1 MKTMN
6 LNEIANEDLLLDLI
20 SNDRVGE
27 FIGVTDALDCLIK
40 KSDASFDDVSSLI
53 GYMDLTSL
61 ESTDSEEKISDLI
74 DKSEFECAGIN
85 YKVAGICSFVNF
97 LPYLSSRKKS
107 ADVKSVV
114 VCGGFPHA
122 QMPLNIKKEEVKY
135 ALENGANEIDICIN
149 RGLFLSGREKD
160 VANEISS
167 IKNLISAYRK
177 PVLLKVILEVG
188 ELNSLSKIR
197 KASLLALENGAD
209 FIKTS
214 TGKINRGAD
223 KYSVCVMLLTLREY
237 YRKHGILK
245 GLKVAGGIRSCEDA
259 LMYGNLFDY
268 FISKDL
274 KTSSRFRIGCSRL
287 LESVK
292 TEMEKSK

>member
-1 MKTMN
+1 MN

-27 FIGVTDALDCLIK
+27 FISVIDALDCLIE

-61 ESTDSEEKISDLI
+61 ESTDNEETISKLI
-74 DKSEFECAGIN
+74 DKSEFEYKSVN
-85 YKVAGICSFVNF
+85 YKVAGICSFIDF
-97 LPYLSSRKKS
+97 LPYMNSRKKS

-177 PVLLKVILEVG
+177 PVSLKVILEVG

-223 KYSVCVMLLTLREY
+223 KYSVCVMLLALREY

-245 GLKVAGGIRSCEDA
+245 GLKVAGGIRCCEDA

-292 TEMEKSK
+292 TEMKKSK

>member
-1 MKTMN
+1 MN

>member
-20 SNDRVGE
+20 SNDRVEE

-61 ESTDSEEKISDLI
+61 ESTDNEETISKLI
-74 DKSEFECAGIN
+74 DKSEFEYKGVN
-85 YKVAGICSFVNF
+85 YKVAGICSFIDF
-97 LPYLSSRKKS
+97 LPYMNSHKKS

-223 KYSVCVMLLTLREY
+223 KYSVCVMLLALREY

-268 FISKDL
+268 FIGKDL

>member
-1 MKTMN
+1 MKTIN

-40 KSDASFDDVSSLI
+40 KSDASFDNVSSLI
-53 GYMDLTSL
+53 GHMDLTSL
-61 ESTDSEEKISDLI
+61 ESTDNEGTISKLI
-74 DKSEFECAGIN
+74 EKSEFEYKGVN

-97 LPYLSSRKKS
+97 LPYLNSHKKS

-160 VANEISS
+160 VANDISS
-167 IKNLISAYRK
+167 IKNLISTYRK
-177 PVLLKVILEVG
+177 PVSLKVILEVG

-197 KASLLALENGAD
+197 EASLLALENGAD

-223 KYSVCVMLLTLREY
+223 KYSVCVMLLALREY

-274 KTSSRFRIGCSRL
+274 KTSNRFRIGCSRL

>member
-6 LNEIANEDLLLDLI
+6 LNKIENEDLLLDLI

-27 FIGVTDALDCLIK
+27 FTAIMDTLDYLYDK
-40 KSDASFDDVSSLI
+40 RNVSFDEVSSLI

-61 ESTDSEEKISDLI
+61 ESTDSEEKIRDLI

-97 LPYLSSRKKS
+97 LPYMSSRKKS

-149 RGLFLSGREKD
+149 KGLFLSGREKD

-292 TEMEKSK
+292 MEMEKSK

>member
-6 LNEIANEDLLLDLI
+6 LNKIENEDLLLDLI

-27 FIGVTDALDCLIK
+27 FIGVIDALDCLIK
-40 KSDASFDDVSSLI
+40 KSDASFYDVSSLI

-61 ESTDSEEKISDLI
+61 ESTDNEETISKLI
-74 DKSEFECAGIN
+74 DKSEFEYKGVN
-85 YKVAGICSFVNF
+85 YKVAGICSFIDF
-97 LPYLSSRKKS
+97 LPYMNSRKKS

-287 LESVK
+287 LENVK

>member
-1 MKTMN
+1 MN
-6 LNEIANEDLLLDLI
+6 LDEITNEDLLLDLI

-61 ESTDSEEKISDLI
+61 ESTDNEGTISKLI
-74 DKSEFECAGIN
+74 EKSEFEYKGVN

-97 LPYLSSRKKS
+97 LPYLNSHKKS

-122 QMPLNIKKEEVKY
+122 QMPLEIKKEEVGY
-135 ALENGANEIDICIN
+135 ALENGADEIDICIN
-149 RGLFLSGREKD
+149 RGLFLSGREEEA
-160 VANEISS
+160 ANEISS
-167 IKNLISAYRK
+167 IKNLISTYRK

-197 KASLLALENGAD
+197 EASLLALENGAD

-223 KYSVCVMLLTLREY
+223 KYSVCVMLLALREY

-274 KTSSRFRIGCSRL
+274 KTSNRFRIGCSRL

>member
-1 MKTMN
+1 MN

-61 ESTDSEEKISDLI
+61 ESTDNQETISKLI
-74 DKSEFECAGIN
+74 EKSEFEYKGVN
-85 YKVAGICSFVNF
+85 YKVAGICSFIDF
-97 LPYLSSRKKS
+97 LPYLNSHKKS

-122 QMPLNIKKEEVKY
+122 QMPLEIKKEEVGY
-135 ALENGANEIDICIN
+135 ALENGADEIDICIN
-149 RGLFLSGREKD
+149 RGLFLSGREEEA
-160 VANEISS
+160 ANEISS
-167 IKNLISAYRK
+167 IKNLISTYRK

-197 KASLLALENGAD
+197 KASLLALENGSD

-223 KYSVCVMLLTLREY
+223 KYSVCVMLLALREY

-245 GLKVAGGIRSCEDA
+245 GLKVAGGIRCCEDA

-274 KTSSRFRIGCSRL
+274 KTSNRFRIGCSRL

>member
-1 MKTMN
+1 MN
-6 LNEIANEDLLLDLI
+6 LNKIENEDLLLDLI

-27 FIGVTDALDCLIK
+27 FIGVIDALDCLIK
-40 KSDASFDDVSSLI
+40 KSDASFYDVSSLI

-61 ESTDSEEKISDLI
+61 ESTDNEETISKLI
-74 DKSEFECAGIN
+74 DKSEFEYKGVN
-85 YKVAGICSFVNF
+85 YKVAGICSFIDF
-97 LPYLSSRKKS
+97 LPYMNSRKKS

-287 LESVK
+287 LENVK

>member
-1 MKTMN
+1 MN

-61 ESTDSEEKISDLI
+61 ESTDNQETISKLI
-74 DKSEFECAGIN
+74 EKSEFEYKGVN

-97 LPYLSSRKKS
+97 LPYLNSHKKS

-245 GLKVAGGIRSCEDA
+245 GLKVAGGIKSCEDA

>member
-1 MKTMN
+1 MN

-74 DKSEFECAGIN
+74 DKSEFEYKGVN
-85 YKVAGICSFVNF
+85 YKVAGICSFIDF
-97 LPYLSSRKKS
+97 LPYLNSHKKS

-197 KASLLALENGAD
+197 EASLLALENGAD

-223 KYSVCVMLLTLREY
+223 KYSVCVMLLALREY

-274 KTSSRFRIGCSRL
+274 KTSNRFRIGCSRL

-292 TEMEKSK
+292 KEMEKSK

>member
-1 MKTMN
+1 MN

-61 ESTDSEEKISDLI
+61 ESTDNEGTISKLI
-74 DKSEFECAGIN
+74 EKSEFEYKGVN

-97 LPYLSSRKKS
+97 LPYLNSHKKS

-122 QMPLNIKKEEVKY
+122 QMPLEIKKEEVKY

-149 RGLFLSGREKD
+149 RGLFLSGREEEA
-160 VANEISS
+160 ANEISS
-167 IKNLISAYRK
+167 IKNLISTYRK

-197 KASLLALENGAD
+197 KASLLALENGTD

-223 KYSVCVMLLTLREY
+223 KYSVCVMLLALREY
-237 YRKHGILK
+237 YRKHGIFK
-245 GLKVAGGIRSCEDA
+245 GLKVAGGIRCCEDA

-274 KTSSRFRIGCSRL
+274 KTSNRFRIGCSRL

>member
-1 MKTMN
+1 MN

-27 FIGVTDALDCLIK
+27 FISVIDALDCLIK
-40 KSDASFDDVSSLI
+40 KSDASFDEVSSLI

-61 ESTDSEEKISDLI
+61 ESTDNEKTISKLI
-74 DKSEFECAGIN
+74 DKSEFKYKGVN
-85 YKVAGICSFVNF
+85 YKVAGICSFIDF
-97 LPYLSSRKKS
+97 LPYVNSHKKS

-188 ELNSLSKIR
+188 ELNSLSEIR
-197 KASLLALENGAD
+197 KASLLALKNGAD

-223 KYSVCVMLLTLREY
+223 KYSVCVMLLALREY

>member
-1 MKTMN
+1 MN
-6 LNEIANEDLLLDLI
+6 LNKIENEDLLLDLI

-27 FIGVTDALDCLIK
+27 FIGVIDALDCLIK
-40 KSDASFDDVSSLI
+40 KSDASFYDVSSLI

-61 ESTDSEEKISDLI
+61 ESTDNEETISKLI
-74 DKSEFECAGIN
+74 DKSEFEYKGVN

-135 ALENGANEIDICIN
+135 ALENGTNEIDICIN

>member
-1 MKTMN
+1 MN

-20 SNDRVGE
+20 SNDRVEE

-61 ESTDSEEKISDLI
+61 ESTDNEETISKLI
-74 DKSEFECAGIN
+74 DKSEFEYKGVN
-85 YKVAGICSFVNF
+85 YKVAGICSFIDF
-97 LPYLSSRKKS
+97 LPYMNSHKKS

-223 KYSVCVMLLTLREY
+223 KYSVCVMLLALREY

-268 FISKDL
+268 FIGKDL

>member
-1 MKTMN
+1 MN
-6 LNEIANEDLLLDLI
+6 LNKIENEDLLLDLI

-27 FIGVTDALDCLIK
+27 FIGVIDALDCLIK
-40 KSDASFDDVSSLI
+40 KSDASFYDVSSLI

-61 ESTDSEEKISDLI
+61 ESTDNEETISKLI
-74 DKSEFECAGIN
+74 DKSEFEYKGVN
-85 YKVAGICSFVNF
+85 YKVAGICSFIDF
-97 LPYLSSRKKS
+97 LPYMNSRKKS
-107 ADVKSVV
+107 ADVKSVA

-237 YRKHGILK
+237 YRKNGILK

>member
-27 FIGVTDALDCLIK
+27 FIGVTDALYCLIK

-61 ESTDSEEKISDLI
+61 ESTDNQETISKLI
-74 DKSEFECAGIN
+74 EKSEFEYKGVN

-97 LPYLSSRKKS
+97 LPYLNSHKKS

-167 IKNLISAYRK
+167 IKNLISTYRK
-177 PVLLKVILEVG
+177 PVSLKVILEVG

-197 KASLLALENGAD
+197 EASLLALENGAD

-223 KYSVCVMLLTLREY
+223 KYSVCVMLLALREY

-274 KTSSRFRIGCSRL
+274 KTSNSFRIGCSRL

>member
-1 MKTMN
+1 MN

-40 KSDASFDDVSSLI
+40 KSDASFDNVSSLI

-61 ESTDSEEKISDLI
+61 ESTDNEGTISKLI
-74 DKSEFECAGIN
+74 EKSEFEYKGVN

-97 LPYLSSRKKS
+97 LPYLNSHKKS

-160 VANEISS
+160 VANDISS
-167 IKNLISAYRK
+167 IKNLISTYRK

-223 KYSVCVMLLTLREY
+223 KYSVCVMLLALREY

>member
-1 MKTMN
+1 
-6 LNEIANEDLLLDLI
+6 
-20 SNDRVGE
+20 
-27 FIGVTDALDCLIK
+27 
-40 KSDASFDDVSSLI
+40 
-53 GYMDLTSL
+53 MDLTSL
-61 ESTDSEEKISDLI
+61 ESTDSEKKISDLI

-97 LPYLSSRKKS
+97 LPYLNSHKKS

-122 QMPLNIKKEEVKY
+122 QMPLEIKKEEVGY
-135 ALENGANEIDICIN
+135 ALENGADEIDICIN
-149 RGLFLSGREKD
+149 RGLFLSGREEEA
-160 VANEISS
+160 ANEISS
-167 IKNLISAYRK
+167 IKNLISTYRK
-177 PVLLKVILEVG
+177 PVSLKVILEVG

-223 KYSVCVMLLTLREY
+223 KYSVCVMLLALREY

>member
-1 MKTMN
+1 MKMMN

-74 DKSEFECAGIN
+74 DKSEFEYKGVN
-85 YKVAGICSFVNF
+85 YKVAGICSFIDF
-97 LPYLSSRKKS
+97 LPYLNSHKKS

-197 KASLLALENGAD
+197 EASLLALENGAD

-223 KYSVCVMLLTLREY
+223 KYSVCVMLLALREY

-274 KTSSRFRIGCSRL
+274 KTSNRFRIGCSRL

-292 TEMEKSK
+292 KEMEKSK

>member
-27 FIGVTDALDCLIK
+27 FIGVTDALYCLIK
-40 KSDASFDDVSSLI
+40 KSDASFDEVSSLI

-197 KASLLALENGAD
+197 KVSLLALENGAD

>member
-1 MKTMN
+1 MN

-197 KASLLALENGAD
+197 EASLLALENGAD

>member
-1 MKTMN
+1 MN

-61 ESTDSEEKISDLI
+61 ESTDNQETISKLI
-74 DKSEFECAGIN
+74 DKSEFEYKGVN

-97 LPYLSSRKKS
+97 LPYLNSHKKS

-160 VANEISS
+160 VANDISS

-214 TGKINRGAD
+214 TGKINKGAD
-223 KYSVCVMLLTLREY
+223 KYSVCVMLLALREY

>member
-1 MKTMN
+1 MN

-61 ESTDSEEKISDLI
+61 ESTDNQETISKLI
-74 DKSEFECAGIN
+74 DKSEFEYKGVN

-97 LPYLSSRKKS
+97 LPYLNSHKKS

-122 QMPLNIKKEEVKY
+122 QMPLEIKKEEVRY
-135 ALENGANEIDICIN
+135 ALENGADEIDICIN
-149 RGLFLSGREKD
+149 RGLFLSGKEEEA
-160 VANEISS
+160 ANEISS
-167 IKNLISAYRK
+167 IKNLISAYRET
-177 PVLLKVILEVG
+177 VLLKVILEVG
-188 ELNSLSKIR
+188 ELNSLSDIR

-223 KYSVCVMLLTLREY
+223 KYSVCIMLLALREY

-274 KTSSRFRIGCSRL
+274 KTSNRFRIGCSRL

>member
-1 MKTMN
+1 MN

-40 KSDASFDDVSSLI
+40 KSDASFDNVSSLI

-61 ESTDSEEKISDLI
+61 ESTDNEGTISKLI
-74 DKSEFECAGIN
+74 EKSEFEYKGVN

-97 LPYLSSRKKS
+97 LPYLNSHKKS

-122 QMPLNIKKEEVKY
+122 QMPLEIKKEEVGY
-135 ALENGANEIDICIN
+135 ALENGADEIDICIN
-149 RGLFLSGREKD
+149 RGLFLSGKEEEA
-160 VANEISS
+160 ANEISS
-167 IKNLISAYRK
+167 IKNLISAYRET
-177 PVLLKVILEVG
+177 VLLKVILEVG
-188 ELNSLSKIR
+188 ELNSLSDIR

-223 KYSVCVMLLTLREY
+223 KYSVCIMLLALREY

-274 KTSSRFRIGCSRL
+274 KTSNRFRIGCSRL

>member
-20 SNDRVGE
+20 SNDRVEE
-27 FIGVTDALDCLIK
+27 FIGVTDALNCLIE
-40 KSDASFDDVSSLI
+40 KSDVSFDDVSSLI

-61 ESTDSEEKISDLI
+61 ESTDNEETISKLI
-74 DKSEFECAGIN
+74 DKSEFEHKGVN
-85 YKVAGICSFVNF
+85 YKVAGICSFIDF
-97 LPYLSSRKKS
+97 LPYMNSHKKS

-149 RGLFLSGREKD
+149 RGLFLSGREGD

-167 IKNLISAYRK
+167 IKNLISTYRK
-177 PVLLKVILEVG
+177 PVSLKVILEVG

-223 KYSVCVMLLTLREY
+223 KYSVCVMLLALREY

-245 GLKVAGGIRSCEDA
+245 GLKVAGGIRCCEDA

>member
-223 KYSVCVMLLTLREY
+223 KYSVCVMLLTLKEY

>member
-1 MKTMN
+1 MN

-61 ESTDSEEKISDLI
+61 ESTDNQETISKLI
-74 DKSEFECAGIN
+74 EKSEFEYKGVN

-97 LPYLSSRKKS
+97 LPYLNSHKKS

-160 VANEISS
+160 VANDISS

-188 ELNSLSKIR
+188 ELNSLPKIR

-223 KYSVCVMLLTLREY
+223 KYSVCVMLLALREY

-245 GLKVAGGIRSCEDA
+245 GLKAAGGIKSCEDA

-274 KTSSRFRIGCSRL
+274 KTSNRFRIGCSRL

>member
-61 ESTDSEEKISDLI
+61 ESTDNQETISKLI
-74 DKSEFECAGIN
+74 EKSEFEYKGVN

-97 LPYLSSRKKS
+97 LPYLNSHKKS

-160 VANEISS
+160 VANDISS

-188 ELNSLSKIR
+188 ELNSLPKIR

-223 KYSVCVMLLTLREY
+223 KYSVCVMLLALREY

-245 GLKVAGGIRSCEDA
+245 GLKAAGGIKSCEDA

-274 KTSSRFRIGCSRL
+274 KTSNRFRIGCSRL

>member
-20 SNDRVGE
+20 SNNRVGE

-61 ESTDSEEKISDLI
+61 ESIDNEETISKLI
-74 DKSEFECAGIN
+74 DKSEFEYKGVN
-85 YKVAGICSFVNF
+85 YKVAGICSFIDF
-97 LPYLSSRKKS
+97 LPYVNSHKKS
-107 ADVKSVV
+107 VDMKSVV

-122 QMPLNIKKEEVKY
+122 QMPLSIKKEEVKY
-135 ALENGANEIDICIN
+135 ALENGADEIDICIN
-149 RGLFLSGREKD
+149 RGLFLSGREKE

-167 IKNLISAYRK
+167 IKSLISAYRK

-188 ELNSLSKIR
+188 ELNSLPKIR

-223 KYSVCVMLLTLREY
+223 KYSVCVMLLALREY

-245 GLKVAGGIRSCEDA
+245 GLKAAGGIKSCEDA

-274 KTSSRFRIGCSRL
+274 KTSNRFRIGCSRL

>member
-20 SNDRVGE
+20 SNDRVVE
-27 FIGVTDALDCLIK
+27 FTSVTDALDCLIK
-40 KSDASFDDVSSLI
+40 KSDTSFDDVSSLI

-61 ESTDSEEKISDLI
+61 ESTDNDETISKLI
-74 DKSEFECAGIN
+74 EKSEFEHKGVN
-85 YKVAGICSFVNF
+85 YKVAGICSFIDF
-97 LPYLSSRKKS
+97 LLYMNSHKKS

-197 KASLLALENGAD
+197 KASLLVLENGAD

-223 KYSVCVMLLTLREY
+223 KYSVCVMLLALREY

-245 GLKVAGGIRSCEDA
+245 GLKVAGGIRCCEDA